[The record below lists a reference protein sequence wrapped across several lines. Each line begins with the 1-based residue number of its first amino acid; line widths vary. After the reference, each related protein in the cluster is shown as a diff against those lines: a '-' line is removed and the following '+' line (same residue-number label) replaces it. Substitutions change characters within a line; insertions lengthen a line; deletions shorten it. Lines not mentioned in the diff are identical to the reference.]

1 MFGFSRTFYFMK
13 FGVLRVW
20 SCFLFSLGHFTLFL
34 WLQQSRG
41 RKIYDVENMSLK
53 VRLDEKWDLMRS
65 VRSQTCTCFF
75 KAEISSWQTP
85 YEGYVLNIL
94 AKILKCSCTCHY
106 SWLWEGYLLRRKSR
120 YAFRCPSN
128 PHVKLFRTSSPSL
141 RVFILSAPTFYS
153 TSVDFQVCNQRR
165 NHTAAF
171 ASTWH

>member
-1 MFGFSRTFYFMK
+1 MVMFS
-13 FGVLRVW
+13 VLPW
-20 SCFLFSLGHFTLFL
+20 SLYSLSVTPTKQGEKNIWCGKYESKGHYS
-34 WLQQSRG
+34 Q
-41 RKIYDVENMSLK
+41 
-53 VRLDEKWDLMRS
+53 WDLMRS